1 MAELSPSCKK
11 SGHLFTVENTGYHK
25 NGSRYCK
32 QCKRQRAKDAYQT
45 PRGKAFIIWAGIK
58 KRAGNNSGNYPT
70 YINRKLLMTR
80 EEFLQW
86 IIPELENWIK
96 TYNTLDGV
104 SVDRINNSGH
114 YEISNLQLIT
124 KVENSCKSKEKFLD
138 N

>member
-1 MAELSPSCKK
+1 
-11 SGHLFTVENTGYHK
+11 
-25 NGSRYCK
+25 
-32 QCKRQRAKDAYQT
+32 
-45 PRGKAFIIWAGIK
+45 
-58 KRAGNNSGNYPT
+58 
-70 YINRKLLMTR
+70 MTR